1 MTKNWRWEQTMEK
14 TRERLYW
21 IAAVA
26 FLLVVL
32 AAQPVLASDTDVA
45 APTGFG
51 ASYATITSPLTGGGW
66 TGSLAETVYFNGT
79 VYTYVFQVSN
89 SAASIT
95 GPVTLSTSTLLLQ
108 DNFSSTLNW
117 GVVTGATYLSPGVDD
132 KGDFGGTG
140 FDFGSSFHAFLNAD
154 LPKGDVFTFYA
165 QSGGSPTLGT
175 LSGQDG
181 GLPSSGPSLDPG
193 PEPSS
198 ILLFG
203 TGIMA
208 FGLVLRR
215 RRQVQST

>member
-1 MTKNWRWEQTMEK
+1 MEK

-51 ASYATITSPLTGGGW
+51 ALYATITSPLTGGGW
-66 TGSLAETVYFNGT
+66 TGSLSETVYFNGT
-79 VYTYVFQVSN
+79 VYTYIFQISN
-89 SAASIT
+89 SAASPT
-95 GPVTLSTSTLLLQ
+95 GPQTLSTSTLALQ

-117 GVVTGATYLSPGVDD
+117 GVVTGATSLGVDD
-132 KGDFGGTG
+132 KGDSGGTG
-140 FDFGSSFHAFLNAD
+140 FDFGASFHAFLNAD
-154 LPKGDVFTFYA
+154 LPAGDVFTFYA
-165 QSGGSPTLGT
+165 QSGGSPTPGT

-181 GLPSSGPSLDPG
+181 GLPSSGASLDPG

-203 TGIMA
+203 TGITA

-215 RRQVQST
+215 RRQLQST